1 MNEVNYDIDR
11 FDVIVGIIVATVGLA
26 GIVGSYKLSAAQV
39 NNQLSPAPTAAS
51 SPTLESPTVEFA
63 LTVQDS
69 KTPFAFVY
77 NSQDNP
83 TLHVKNGGI
92 VKVTL
97 TNTGTEPHDF
107 TLQGYNIKTRVL
119 NSGESDSIVFRADK
133 TGTFTYY
140 CSVPGH
146 KDLGMLGQFVVE

>member
-1 MNEVNYDIDR
+1 MKKVSNSLLAL
-11 FDVIVGIIVATVGLA
+11 IVGLIAVVI
-26 GIVGSYKLSAAQV
+26 LSGPLILQPQAFTRTGT
-39 NNQLSPAPTAAS
+39 APT
-51 SPTLESPTVEFA
+51 TESPTVEFA

-83 TLHVKNGGI
+83 TLYVHKGDVVN
-92 VKVTL
+92 VTL
-97 TNTGTEPHDF
+97 TNTGTQPHDF
-107 TLQGYNIKTRVL
+107 TLQGYNIKTKVL
-119 NSGESDSIVFRADK
+119 SSGESDSIVFKADT

-146 KDLGMLGQFVVE
+146 KDLGMIGQFVVQ